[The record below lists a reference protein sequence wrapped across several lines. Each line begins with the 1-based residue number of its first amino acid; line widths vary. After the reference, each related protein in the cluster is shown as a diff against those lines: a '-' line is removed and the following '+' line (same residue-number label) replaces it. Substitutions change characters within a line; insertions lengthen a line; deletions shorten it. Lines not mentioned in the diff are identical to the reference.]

1 MPRTRSARPCRN
13 AAWSGASHRRCAMNS
28 ASSRAWVGGY
38 IGPMMTISGF
48 MPRLPGSA
56 AGGGTR
62 PARLLD
68 HQPMDRGFLERLGRL
83 DLDAEAGE
91 PDIAARPGGIKP
103 DRGDAEIAQD
113 LGAEPDILPLPAP
126 LHFGGGAVFGDRGGR
141 HARGTVAQIDQDA
154 AAFLLESAQRRM
166 DRLGAAEHV
175 LDDIAAVQPGRDI
188 LPVADLAVD
197 TGVMVHLGNVDRKS
211 TRLN

>member
-13 AAWSGASHRRCAMNS
+13 AAWSGASHRRCAVNS

-48 MPRLPGSA
+48 MPRLSGSA

-68 HQPMDRGFLERLGRL
+68 HQPMDRGFLQRLGRR
-83 DLDAEAGE
+83 DLDAEARD
-91 PDIAARPGGIKP
+91 PAIAARPRGIQA

-113 LGAEPDILPLPAP
+113 LGAEPDILPTASP
-126 LHFGGGAVFGDRGGR
+126 LQFRGGACFG
-141 HARGTVAQIDQDA
+141 
-154 AAFLLESAQRRM
+154 
-166 DRLGAAEHV
+166 
-175 LDDIAAVQPGRDI
+175 
-188 LPVADLAVD
+188 
-197 TGVMVHLGNVDRKS
+197 
-211 TRLN
+211 